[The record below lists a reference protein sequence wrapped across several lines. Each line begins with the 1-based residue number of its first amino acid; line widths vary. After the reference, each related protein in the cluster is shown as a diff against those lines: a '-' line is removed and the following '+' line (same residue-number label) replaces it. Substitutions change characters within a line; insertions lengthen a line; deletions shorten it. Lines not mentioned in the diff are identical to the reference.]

1 MIGLGQGIGLLPSL
15 LLPGGPI
22 MGAMLGLA
30 GGILASTDKFQNG
43 YLVIKKLMVN
53 VMVVY

>member
-30 GGILASTDKFQNG
+30 GGILASTDKFQKWLFG
-43 YLVIKKLMVN
+43 DKEVDGKR
-53 VMVVY
+53 